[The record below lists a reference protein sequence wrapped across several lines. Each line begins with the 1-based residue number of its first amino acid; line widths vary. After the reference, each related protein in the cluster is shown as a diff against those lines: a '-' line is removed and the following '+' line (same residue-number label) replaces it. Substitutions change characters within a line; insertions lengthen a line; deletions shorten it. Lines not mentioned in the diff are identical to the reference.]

1 MTRAQAAGRLLASR
15 HSTRV
20 EVNIVVFFI
29 THVVVV
35 AGVDVGVGFGLFALF
50 GILRFRTGT
59 LPVTEMSFLFAAIA
73 LAALNAI
80 AATSVGVVEV
90 VIANVVIVGT
100 LEALGGLVAQPLV
113 SNTERALREDRTA
126 PPEPT
131 GRTHRRPGMPHGF
144 ASRGHRGEWDQLLER
159 HGAAHPS
166 GPADARRPVHVSR
179 RVLGARRHMIGLVW

>member
-35 AGVDVGVGFGLFALF
+35 AGIDVGVGFGLFALF

-100 LEALGGLVAQPLV
+100 LEALGGGWWL
-113 SNTERALREDRTA
+113 S
-126 PPEPT
+126 
-131 GRTHRRPGMPHGF
+131 H
-144 ASRGHRGEWDQLLER
+144 
-159 HGAAHPS
+159 
-166 GPADARRPVHVSR
+166 
-179 RVLGARRHMIGLVW
+179 

>member
-100 LEALGGLVAQPLV
+100 LEALGGVGGSAISLKHRACSTRR
-113 SNTERALREDRTA
+113 SNCSTRADGANSSKTWNAARVCESR
-126 PPEPT
+126 
-131 GRTHRRPGMPHGF
+131 
-144 ASRGHRGEWDQLLER
+144 ASW
-159 HGAAHPS
+159 
-166 GPADARRPVHVSR
+166 
-179 RVLGARRHMIGLVW
+179 